1 MQENKNGCFFLNT
14 VYIIDIFLPTLTA
27 SELIYRR
34 LWSKLFTWSNVIR
47 DSQPNYKIC
56 MRTKLPI
63 TRVIIKS
70 VLQSEQQ
77 QQLAS
82 CGPHVLHIRKKA
94 RSIYRVCIC
103 MHPMTLSEV
112 PVWPIFDFIFWGQMT
127 PKVKRK
133 CLSRFRDESP
143 NYTFRDQIWWK
154 SAVAKFPKGPLDYH
168 TKKLALRGTRPS
180 PPFCP
185 KWADRAQNSLNVVT
199 PWHVHVYRT
208 WSGSAALCRTY
219 SGKIDFSAPKVIT
232 I

>member
-34 LWSKLFTWSNVIR
+34 LWSKLFTWSNVIH

-112 PVWPIFDFIFWGQMT
+112 PVWPIFDFRFWGQMT

-133 CLSRFRDESP
+133 CLSRFRDETP
-143 NYTFRDQIWWK
+143 NYIRFVTKFGENRPLQSSRKVLWITTQK
-154 SAVAKFPKGPLDYH
+154 NSRSAGRVPALHFAQNGPIAPKIPWTLSPLDMSTY
-168 TKKLALRGTRPS
+168 TELGPDRLRFAGLIPERLI
-180 PPFCP
+180 FRLQ
-185 KWADRAQNSLNVVT
+185 K
-199 PWHVHVYRT
+199 
-208 WSGSAALCRTY
+208 
-219 SGKIDFSAPKVIT
+219 
-232 I
+232 